1 MHHHY
6 FLNSHNKLN
15 DLSVASSVGVGQ
27 ELLDH
32 SSQPLPVTEE
42 TDGRGSGRHDV
53 WKAALDRFDLPV
65 KISSLSTHCSLA
77 VIASL

>member
-1 MHHHY
+1 M
-6 FLNSHNKLN
+6 
-15 DLSVASSVGVGQ
+15 ASSVGVGE

-32 SSQPLPVTEE
+32 SSQSLPVTEE
-42 TDGRGSGRHDV
+42 TDGGGSGRHGG
-53 WKAALDRFDLPV
+53 WKAALDRSDLPV

>member
-6 FLNSHNKLN
+6 FLNSHNKRN
-15 DLSVASSVGVGQ
+15 GLSMPSSVGVGQ

-32 SSQPLPVTEE
+32 SSQRLPATEE
-42 TDGRGSGRHDV
+42 TDGEGSRRHDV

-65 KISSLSTHCSLA
+65 KIS
-77 VIASL
+77 

>member
-1 MHHHY
+1 M
-6 FLNSHNKLN
+6 
-15 DLSVASSVGVGQ
+15 ASSVGVGE

-42 TDGRGSGRHDV
+42 TDGGGSGRPDV

-65 KISSLSTHCSLA
+65 RIS
-77 VIASL
+77 